1 MKSMFST
8 LRAYILPFFMR
19 TVHLNRFYGMVLTE
33 IICSFSFI
41 NTSRSNAKEK
51 QKEFCLLCEQPSN
64 ETYPLHRVHTFPLDQ
79 RVRRR
84 AHLLN
89 NCNLHTKLQQVDMIA
104 QDAMYHDNCLIEL
117 CRTAHYKLNSQRDI
131 TLSLKD
137 NYMVQLY
144 QRLYLSLK
152 KIQWK
157 VLIIFCCLNYLT

>member
-1 MKSMFST
+1 MFST

-41 NTSRSNAKEK
+41 DTSRSNAKEI
-51 QKEFCLLCEQPSN
+51 QKELCFLCEQSSN

-89 NCNLHTKLQQVDMIA
+89 NCNLHTKLQQIDMIA
-104 QDAMYHDNCLIEL
+104 QYAMYHDNCLIEL
-117 CRTAHYKLNSQRDI
+117 YRTAHYKLYS
-131 TLSLKD
+131 
-137 NYMVQLY
+137 
-144 QRLYLSLK
+144 
-152 KIQWK
+152 
-157 VLIIFCCLNYLT
+157 

>member
-1 MKSMFST
+1 MFST

-41 NTSRSNAKEK
+41 DTSRSNAKEI
-51 QKEFCLLCEQPSN
+51 QKELCFLCEQPSN

-89 NCNLHTKLQQVDMIA
+89 NCNLDTKLQQIDMIA
-104 QDAMYHDNCLIEL
+104 QYAMYHDNCLIEL
-117 CRTAHYKLNSQRDI
+117 YRTAHYKLNS
-131 TLSLKD
+131 
-137 NYMVQLY
+137 
-144 QRLYLSLK
+144 
-152 KIQWK
+152 
-157 VLIIFCCLNYLT
+157 